1 MPKYYQDFNVI
12 EDFKKLNSQT
22 VRAIL
27 PKMTEDH
34 NRVILLKLTG
44 HEFSHNIIED
54 MNCLAITYAEYLY
67 SHDYI
72 DGFIFIVDY
81 TEADL
86 FDLSTKINLIQL
98 RHSTAILLEAF
109 GVRVKA
115 IHLVSTSKVVETLI
129 KIFRQVVSEKVANRI
144 EWHKDIE
151 SLRDRIPD
159 DILPIE
165 YGGKG
170 KSYKVVHDEWLDL
183 LSSEKVRAFYRDT
196 LEART
201 DENRRQKQDFHNQYL
216 GMPESATTERPS
228 HVRMPAVRINRP
240 ALYTRASREKK

>member
-1 MPKYYQDFNVI
+1 AKSRLDKICTFKTLMPKYYQDFNVI

-109 GVRVKA
+109 GVRVK
-115 IHLVSTSKVVETLI
+115 
-129 KIFRQVVSEKVANRI
+129 
-144 EWHKDIE
+144 
-151 SLRDRIPD
+151 
-159 DILPIE
+159 
-165 YGGKG
+165 
-170 KSYKVVHDEWLDL
+170 
-183 LSSEKVRAFYRDT
+183 
-196 LEART
+196 
-201 DENRRQKQDFHNQYL
+201 
-216 GMPESATTERPS
+216 
-228 HVRMPAVRINRP
+228 
-240 ALYTRASREKK
+240 